1 VAIKGKGR
9 TRSKHVARAPRPV
22 VVPVKPPLLLR
33 RPVQVAGAFLAGAG
47 LVAFVVWFANGL
59 RAERAASAAAERDR
73 TREAAVREYQAR
85 VQAILAPIGQPA
97 TPVRFDVLPT
107 FSAGLERLA
116 DGKATPSE
124 VADQAEQAAR
134 AAERA
139 ADQLRAMKLDDL
151 LRDKGLTLARVNY
164 VLNSRRRMAQ
174 GLELY
179 ARAARAVVRAA
190 RLPGE
195 GGDEL
200 VALASQVAALADEVF
215 QDGWQ
220 DYQQALTSVGIFPP
234 IQPPGPG
241 DLGGG

>member
-1 VAIKGKGR
+1 MAIKGKGR
-9 TRSKHVARAPRPV
+9 TRSKQVARAPRPV
-22 VVPVKPPLLLR
+22 PVRVKPPLFLR
-33 RPVQVAGAFLAGAG
+33 RPVQVAGAFLAGMG
-47 LVAFVVWFANGL
+47 LVALVVWAANGI
-59 RAERAASAAAERDR
+59 RAERAAAAAAARDR

-85 VQAILAPIGQPA
+85 VQAILAPIGQPQA
-97 TPVRFDVLPT
+97 PVGFEVLPT
-107 FSAGLERLA
+107 FSSELGRLA
-116 DGKATPSE
+116 DGKAAPSD
-124 VADQAEQAAR
+124 VAGVAEEAAT

-139 ADQLRAMKLDDL
+139 ARQLRAMKLDDL
-151 LRDKGLTLARVNY
+151 LRDKGFSLAGVNY

-195 GGDEL
+195 GADGL
-200 VALASQVAALADEVF
+200 VALASEVAALADEVF

-220 DYQQALTSVGIFPP
+220 DYQQALTSVGIFPD

>member
-33 RPVQVAGAFLAGAG
+33 RPVQVAGAFLAGVG

-59 RAERAASAAAERDR
+59 RADRAASAAAERDR
-73 TREAAVREYQAR
+73 TREAVVREYQAR
-85 VQAILAPIGQPA
+85 IQAILAPIGQPA
-97 TPVRFDVLPT
+97 APVGFDVLPA
-107 FSAGLERLA
+107 FSSELERLA

-124 VADQAEQAAR
+124 VSGVAGEAAR

-139 ADQLRAMKLDDL
+139 AEQLRAMELDDL
-151 LRDKGLTLARVNY
+151 LRDKGLTVAGVNY

-190 RLPGE
+190 RLPAGE
-195 GGDEL
+195 GDGL
-200 VALASQVAALADEVF
+200 VALASEVAALADEVF

-220 DYQQALTSVGIFPP
+220 DYQQALTSVGIFPQ

>member
-1 VAIKGKGR
+1 MAIKGKGR
-9 TRSKHVARAPRPV
+9 TRAKHVARAPRPT
-22 VVPVKPPLLLR
+22 VVPVRPPLLLR
-33 RPVQVAGAFLAGAG
+33 RPVQVAGAFLAGVG

-59 RAERAASAAAERDR
+59 RAERTASAAAERAR

-85 VQAILAPIGQPA
+85 VQAILAPIGEPA
-97 TPVRFDVLPT
+97 SPVGFDVLPA
-107 FSAGLERLA
+107 FSAELERLA
-116 DGKATPSE
+116 DGEAAPSE
-124 VADQAEQAAR
+124 VAAAAEEAAR
-134 AAERA
+134 AAGRA
-139 ADQLRAMKLDDL
+139 AEQLRAIELDDL
-151 LRDKGLTLARVNY
+151 LRDRGLTLAGVNY

-190 RLPGE
+190 RLPAGE
-195 GGDEL
+195 GDGL
-200 VALASQVAALADEVF
+200 VALASEVAALADEVF

-220 DYQQALTSVGIFPP
+220 DYQQALTSVGIFPQ